1 MKLEQ
6 EIKQNKFKDAYHKL
20 RVNILYTS
28 NWMGH
33 QYSKDLKKFG
43 ISIEKFNVLQILRVQ
58 YPNPS
63 TINFLVDRLLNKMSN
78 ASRLVE
84 ALKKKGLLE
93 RDVNQGDGRA
103 RDVLITKKGFALL
116 KKLDKI
122 EEKWIKNFYHLSENE
137 IEKTND
143 LLDMLRK

>member
-1 MKLEQ
+1 
-6 EIKQNKFKDAYHKL
+6 
-20 RVNILYTS
+20 
-28 NWMGH
+28 
-33 QYSKDLKKFG
+33 
-43 ISIEKFNVLQILRVQ
+43 
-58 YPNPS
+58 
-63 TINFLVDRLLNKMSN
+63 MSN

>member
-1 MKLEQ
+1 MKLEI
-6 EIKQNKFKDAYHKL
+6 ELKQKKFKDAYYKL
-20 RVNILYTS
+20 RVNIIYTS
-28 NWMGH
+28 NWMER
-33 QYSKDLKKFG
+33 QYSRDLKKFG
-43 ISIEKFNVLQILRVQ
+43 ISTEQFNILQILRGQ